1 MELVFVDPSALQPLA
16 IFSPPNAMSVPYDL
30 VVIGAGAAG
39 LVVASA
45 AAQLQAKVLLVEAS
59 DRLGGDCL
67 WYGCVPSKALLCV
80 AHTVQRLRRSVAAG
94 WVASPSPAGIA
105 VDYLKVYEH
114 IRATQ
119 SYIAN
124 HADSPDRFRQL
135 GVELVFGKGRFVD
148 GRTFEVAGKRVR
160 ARAFVVATGSRPA
173 VPPLPGLAEAGYLTN
188 ESIFD
193 LTRLPRSVAVM
204 GAGPV
209 GCELGQALARL
220 GSEVTLIASR
230 DHILPKVDPEA
241 AQVVQQQLAQDG
253 IRLLTQVRAV
263 RAGQEQGEKL
273 LYLKAG
279 TGSAV
284 GQLSEAGEAVIR
296 AEEILVAAGR
306 IPNVEGLGLEAAGVR
321 YTPQGIQVNSKLQTS
336 NPRIYACGDVIGGPQ
351 FTHVAAYEAAVALV
365 NALFFPIS
373 RARYQVIPW
382 AIFTEPELAQVGLTE
397 SEARQQYGKDVM
409 VLKQEFAEV
418 DRAQAE
424 AAPLGFA
431 KVICRRNGQILGAH
445 LVGSQAGELI
455 HEVVLAM
462 SRRLPVPAL
471 TGIHIYPTRSQVNA
485 KVALQYRKQQL
496 AANPRLQ
503 NFLQGFF
510 AWRRAW
516 S

>member
-1 MELVFVDPSALQPLA
+1 
-16 IFSPPNAMSVPYDL
+16 MSVSYDL

-45 AAQLQAKVLLVEAS
+45 AAQLQAKVLLVEGS

-67 WYGCVPSKALLCV
+67 WYGCVPSKALLHV
-80 AHTVQRLRRSVAAG
+80 AHTVHRMRQAMAAG
-94 WVASPSPAGIA
+94 WVTFASPAEIA

-114 IRATQ
+114 IRSAQ

-124 HADSPDRFRQL
+124 HADAPDRFRQL
-135 GVELVFGKGRFVD
+135 GVELVFGKGHFVD
-148 GRTFEVAGKRVR
+148 GRTFEVAGKRVQ

-193 LTRLPRSVAVM
+193 LTRLPRSIAVM

-209 GCELGQALARL
+209 GCELSQALARL

-230 DHILPKVDPEA
+230 DGILPKEDPEA
-241 AQVVQQQLAQDG
+241 AQVVQQQLVQDG
-253 IRLLTQVRAV
+253 IRLLTRVRAV
-263 RAGQEQGEKL
+263 RAGQEQGAKL
-273 LYLKAG
+273 LYLEANPVAG
-279 TGSAV
+279 STAAV
-284 GQLSEAGEAVIR
+284 DQVIR

-351 FTHVAAYEAAVALV
+351 FTHAAAYEAAVALV
-365 NALFFPIS
+365 NALFFPVS
-373 RARYQVIPW
+373 RAHYRVIPW
-382 AIFTEPELAQVGLTE
+382 AIFTEPELARVGLVE
-397 SEARQQYGKDVM
+397 SEARQRYGQDVR

-424 AAPLGFA
+424 GTPLGFA

-462 SRRLPVPAL
+462 SWRLPVSAL

-503 NFLQGFF
+503 NVLQGFF

>member
-1 MELVFVDPSALQPLA
+1 MP
-16 IFSPPNAMSVPYDL
+16 VPYDI

-45 AAQLQAKVLLVEAS
+45 AAQLKAKVLLVEGS

-67 WYGCVPSKALLCV
+67 WYGCVPSKALLHV
-80 AHTVQRLRRSVAAG
+80 ALTVHRIRQAMAAG
-94 WVASPSPAGIA
+94 WVTLPGPAGIS

-114 IRATQ
+114 IRSAQ

-135 GVELVFGKGRFVD
+135 GVELVFAKGHFVD
-148 GRTFEVAGKRVR
+148 GRTFEVAGRQVQ
-160 ARAFVVATGSRPA
+160 ARAFVIATGSRPW

-193 LTRLPRSVAVM
+193 LTRLPKSVAVI

-209 GCELGQALARL
+209 GCELSQALARL

-230 DHILPKVDPEA
+230 ERILPKEDPEA
-241 AQVVQQQLAQDG
+241 AQVVQQQLTQDG
-253 IRLLTQVRAV
+253 IRILTRVRATAV
-263 RAGQEQGEKL
+263 GQEQGAKL
-273 LYLKAG
+273 LSLKANSGAG
-279 TGSAV
+279 TAA
-284 GQLSEAGEAVIR
+284 AGDQVIR

-306 IPNVEGLGLEAAGVR
+306 IPNVEGLGLEAAGVQ
-321 YTPQGIQVNSKLQTS
+321 YTPQGIQVNAKLQTR

-365 NALFFPIS
+365 NALFFPLS
-373 RARYQVIPW
+373 QARYRVIPW
-382 AIFTEPELAQVGLTE
+382 AIFTEPELARVGLTE
-397 SEARQQYGKDVM
+397 SEARQQYGKDVV
-409 VLKQEFAEV
+409 VLKQEFADV

-431 KVICRRNGQILGAH
+431 KLICRRNGQILGAH

-462 SRRLPVPAL
+462 SRRLPVSAL
-471 TGIHIYPTRSQVNA
+471 TGIHIYPTRSEVNA
-485 KVALQYRKQQL
+485 KAALQHRRQQL
-496 AANPRLQ
+496 ATNPRLQ